1 MSGYPDIAQLVPHA
15 GCMCLLER
23 IVALDRH
30 GICCSTST
38 HRAASNP
45 LRHAGRLSALHLAEY
60 GAQAMAAHGSVQDP
74 AGSSVRRAGMLVSI
88 RDLELRVERLD
99 DIAEDLVITAHSRLA
114 QAGGLIYDFEAVAG
128 EKFLGGGRVQVLFV
142 R

>member
-23 IVALDRH
+23 IVAVDRH
-30 GICCSTST
+30 GICCSTRT

-60 GAQAMAAHGSVQDP
+60 GAQAMAAHGSQQEP
-74 AGSSVRRAGMLVSI
+74 AGSPVRRAGMLVSI

-128 EKFLGGGRVQVLFV
+128 AKFLGGGRVQVLFV

>member
-23 IVALDRH
+23 IVAMDRH

-38 HRAASNP
+38 HRALSNP
-45 LRHAGRLSALHLAEY
+45 LRHAGRLSALHLVEY
-60 GAQAMAAHGSVQDP
+60 GAQAMAAHGSLQAP
-74 AGSSVRRAGMLVSI
+74 AGNSLRRAGMLVSV
-88 RDLELRVERLD
+88 RDLELRVDRLD
-99 DIAEDLVITAHSRLA
+99 DIAGDLMITARSRLA
-114 QAGGLIYDFEAVAG
+114 QDGGLIYDFETKAG
-128 EKFLGGGRVQVLFV
+128 GNLLGSGRVQVLFV